1 VAGERRPSI
10 LHRGMAS
17 RRIQLSGFPS
27 HGAPTPADGVTGP
40 DVRYEGGAVGIEGGV
55 RRMNANAPLS

>member
-10 LHRGMAS
+10 LHPGMAT

-27 HGAPTPADGVTGP
+27 HGAPTPADGVAGP
-40 DVRYEGGAVGIEGGV
+40 DVLYGGGAVGIEGRV
-55 RRMNANAPLS
+55 RRTNANAPLS